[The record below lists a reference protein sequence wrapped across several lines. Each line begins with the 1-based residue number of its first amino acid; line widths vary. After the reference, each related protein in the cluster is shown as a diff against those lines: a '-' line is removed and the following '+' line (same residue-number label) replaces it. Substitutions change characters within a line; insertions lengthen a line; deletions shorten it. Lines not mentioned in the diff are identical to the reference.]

1 MRTAFVL
8 LALVWMGPLL
18 RGQWAQ
24 IGWEPVAA
32 GFNRPV
38 FVTGAGDGSGRLFVV
53 EQEGRV
59 KIWRDGATVERP
71 FLDLTARVGFD
82 EELGLFSIAFPPH
95 FADKKRVY
103 AFFVEPGGGIVI
115 ARYRVDGDVA
125 DEKSEEVVLRFAQP
139 LGQHNGGTLAFSPVD
154 GKLYV
159 SVGDGGIGVEAD
171 DVYVNDPDN
180 AGQNPGVWQGKI
192 LRLDV
197 ESEGA
202 PYVAPADNPRREG
215 WLPEVWSIGWRNPWR
230 FSFDRKTGDMWVGDV
245 GADGYEEVDMEPAG
259 AGGRNYGWSLR
270 EGTHCVPGK
279 DCGEVEGLTA
289 PAIEYGHDEG
299 CSVTGGVVY
308 RGSRFRDV
316 EGTYIFGDY
325 CRGQV
330 WAVKQLGGEW
340 RRVAMGLTRT
350 QLVSFGEDDAG
361 EIYLVDYRGSILRL
375 TQLAPGLSVI
385 AVGNGASGEAGM
397 VAGSQVSATLSGLD
411 EVAEETRAEQ
421 WPLPLSLADVTV
433 WVNGTQA
440 GVIGVAPSGKVDFLA
455 PYVLPGDSAQV
466 QVRSGFKTSNLVQAA
481 VKPVQPGLFT
491 VDGRHVLAVNEQ
503 GEMTKSAGRGTVVA
517 IYGTGLGS
525 VLAWPEYGYPAKE
538 GAEVKGTV
546 RASIGGKA
554 GGVQFA
560 ALAPGFAGI
569 YAVVVKIAEDAE
581 LGEGDVWVEVEGI
594 RSLPVRFTV
603 E

>member
-8 LALVWMGPLL
+8 LALVCMGPPL

-125 DEKSEEVVLRFAQP
+125 DAKSEEVVLRFAQP

-197 ESEGA
+197 ESEGV

-245 GADGYEEVDMEPAG
+245 GADGYEEIDMEPVG

-279 DCGEVEGLTA
+279 GCGEVEGLTA

-330 WAVKQLGGEW
+330 WAAKQLGGEW

-375 TQLAPGLSVI
+375 MQLAPGLSVI